1 MEAIIF
7 LKLNKEG
14 QMNIKKF
21 IEEFLSIIDIGM
33 SSDIN
38 AFLRGDED
46 ILKYEIEA
54 DNKKTCIIRIKLK
67 NYNDTSEKNFGKA
80 LLALLDIDI

>member
-1 MEAIIF
+1 
-7 LKLNKEG
+7 
-14 QMNIKKF
+14 MNIKKF

-54 DNKKTCIIRIKLK
+54 DNKK
-67 NYNDTSEKNFGKA
+67 NMYY
-80 LLALLDIDI
+80 